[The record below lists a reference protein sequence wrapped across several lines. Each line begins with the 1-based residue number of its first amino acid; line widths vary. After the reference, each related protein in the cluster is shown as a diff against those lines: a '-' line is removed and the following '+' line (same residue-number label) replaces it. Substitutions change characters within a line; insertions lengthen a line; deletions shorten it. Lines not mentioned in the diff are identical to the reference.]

1 MLRVAV
7 QQIADRRLSAARV
20 TSTGLILLAIVG
32 PHGALTLLQLY
43 SQFKRQARGKILIPK
58 DRFSI

>member
-1 MLRVAV
+1 VAV

-20 TSTGLILLAIVG
+20 TPTGLILLAIVG
-32 PHGALTLLQLY
+32 PHGAPTLLQRPRLY
-43 SQFKRQARGKILIPK
+43 SQFKRQARGQNLIPK